1 MQADKIT
8 DEKNGSVSIYKAE
21 PKLISINGE
30 KITDKNIMNAV
41 ENLKRNITRK
51 TKSEF
56 LHGKEWY
63 LKKKAQTSQA
73 SLHIHSP

>member
-1 MQADKIT
+1 MQVDEIT
-8 DEKNGSVSIYKAE
+8 DGKNGSVSLCLFTTGE

-56 LHGKEWY
+56 PNKGWY
-63 LKKKAQTSQA
+63 LKFEFEV
-73 SLHIHSP
+73 

>member
-1 MQADKIT
+1 MALCLFT
-8 DEKNGSVSIYKAE
+8 TAE

-41 ENLKRNITRK
+41 ENLIRNITRK

-56 LHGKEWY
+56 PHE
-63 LKKKAQTSQA
+63 KKSGV
-73 SLHIHSP
+73 